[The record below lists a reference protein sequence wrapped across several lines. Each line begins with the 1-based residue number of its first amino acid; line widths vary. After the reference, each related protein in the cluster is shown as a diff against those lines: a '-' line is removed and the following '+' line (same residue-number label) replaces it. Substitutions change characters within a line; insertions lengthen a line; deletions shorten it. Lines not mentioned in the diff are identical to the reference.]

1 MVRSRDG
8 LGLRGVRLLGGRAT
22 FAAMEPLPT
31 PVFLVSRPRDG
42 TVAAGSERWKGAGS
56 SARSARSHQQP
67 RGRGGRAAVRH
78 NPDSCLTLAK
88 RFRPPFPIH
97 LHCCPEGRLVV
108 GRPQGPPHH
117 PPHPPRP
124 LHCRRRPL
132 NPASAG
138 TWLRNGAGLAVW
150 GRDTVL
156 AELGAWQRGEDLQGR
171 GCPEPKQGLMLFLE
185 TFYTVYQM
193 VEPGGHG
200 PGHLPRE
207 AGGVGVEIERGP
219 LAGIPAKKES
229 VCRYVRCRRRVGP
242 RLANLNRHCQLS
254 TVNCQ
259 RRRWNLISEYAW

>member
-1 MVRSRDG
+1 M
-8 LGLRGVRLLGGRAT
+8 
-22 FAAMEPLPT
+22 
-31 PVFLVSRPRDG
+31 
-42 TVAAGSERWKGAGS
+42 
-56 SARSARSHQQP
+56 
-67 RGRGGRAAVRH
+67 RH

-97 LHCCPEGRLVV
+97 PHCCPEGRVVV

-124 LHCRRRPL
+124 LHCKRRPL

-150 GRDTVL
+150 GPDTVL

-219 LAGIPAKKES
+219 LAGILAKKES

-242 RLANLNRHCQLS
+242 RLAKSQPSLS
-254 TVNCQ
+254 IVNCQ
-259 RRRWNLISEYAW
+259 LPTAPMEFNLRVCVVTGCGRRDGFMQMREMG